1 MLEDGEVAGFYA
13 PVHRALT
20 EPILL
25 GGAPRAIA
33 IDNGP
38 LAAAIGVDLQH
49 WIAGGVLWLIGHLA
63 AVWAA
68 NSDAQYPDVTRR
80 HLRYPAILRVCGSLP
95 LITLSHLPHPDPHR
109 PYSLP

>member
-1 MLEDGEVAGFYA
+1 MSDVPGFVV

-33 IDNGP
+33 ILNGT
-38 LAAAIGVDLQH
+38 LAAALGL
-49 WIAGGVLWLIGHLA
+49 GLRLWLVGLMLWAIGHAA

-68 NSDAQYPDVTRR
+68 RRDPLFADVSRR
-80 HLRYPAILRVCGSLP
+80 HLRIP
-95 LITLSHLPHPDPHR
+95 SHL
-109 PYSLP
+109 SV